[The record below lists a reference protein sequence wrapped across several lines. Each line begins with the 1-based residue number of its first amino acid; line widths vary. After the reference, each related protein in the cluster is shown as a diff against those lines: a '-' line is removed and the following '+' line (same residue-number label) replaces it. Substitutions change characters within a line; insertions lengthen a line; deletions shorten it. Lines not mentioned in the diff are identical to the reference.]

1 MEPVLYL
8 YALVKSGEHCFV
20 SNKLIKKQERR
31 IRVGK
36 NVASQNKRRSN
47 LNLEMLIILNV
58 HRLMCFPN
66 IAILVIPKIFCNYS
80 FFT

>member
-8 YALVKSGEHCFV
+8 YALVKSGEHCFLF
-20 SNKLIKKQERR
+20 KKMIKKQKGKVS
-31 IRVGK
+31 VGK

-47 LNLEMLIILNV
+47 MNMEMLLILNV

-66 IAILVIPKIFCNYS
+66 IAFLVSPEIFCNYQV
-80 FFT
+80 